1 MKIRYL
7 VPLILIVFGTFMT
20 SCFKTEKTIRTKE
33 PTMDPLYPVQTPLP
47 VSEIEI
53 LARLK
58 IPDSASD
65 IQTHALY
72 WMDDIIFIRFQLP
85 AYELND
91 FLASAGFSNLK
102 PGYWPFYDE
111 RVPWWPKRN
120 EFIGNPARIFA
131 GEKIDLLDQGFSKS
145 IGVDMTNEDIY
156 TIYLKCFDV

>member
-1 MKIRYL
+1 
-7 VPLILIVFGTFMT
+7 
-20 SCFKTEKTIRTKE
+20 
-33 PTMDPLYPVQTPLP
+33 MDPLYPVQTPLP

-91 FLASAGFSNLK
+91 FLASAGFSNLR